1 MLWCLVA
8 ITISCTPGRCCHRAA
23 AFLPCDSSPLLL
35 ITPIDPPPPFPD
47 AFLWLLLLHCF
58 MGTLSTNSNLQQQAS
73 MCAWTEWDMPFDQ
86 LFMGESLI
94 WFVPGRHQKHC
105 MCSACGL
112 LEDWQEEPHAQL
124 TQITSNLSTA
134 HATSADM

>member
-1 MLWCLVA
+1 MSHGVA
-8 ITISCTPGRCCHRAA
+8 GAANAGSCSCICAYCVTLSFSNTACEPNSG
-23 AFLPCDSSPLLL
+23 
-35 ITPIDPPPPFPD
+35 
-47 AFLWLLLLHCF
+47 LLLHCF